1 MLNEAQQKAV
11 ETTEGPVRIIAGA
24 GTGKTATLVARI
36 VHLIESEKATAR
48 DIVAL
53 TFTHKAAHELN
64 ERLRAQ
70 GLPRIFVTTFHGFA
84 ASVLRGAGGDGG
96 PADFSILTQE
106 QQEEILRD
114 LLYSQERDELANVVT
129 DFNRVR
135 EAAACGAEWPV
146 LLSSVSIERLGELWQ
161 SYRKVLE
168 AKNAV
173 DFTGLLTGVLELWK
187 ASPEV
192 LEAWQNRCR
201 YVMVDEYQDVS
212 AIQVEMLK
220 QLAPRNLC
228 VVGDPDQTIYSWRG
242 ADPRALLDF
251 AVHFPNTQTI
261 TLTQNYRNPACILN
275 PAERLIVHNPDR
287 FPKTLVAMPGGEHGT
302 HSAALPVHLWEARDE
317 WQLHEM
323 VLHLLE
329 QFLGSHDHMAR
340 ADRLD
345 AGQSGDHHQGGRS
358 FNEIAVLYRTQA
370 EGRFLAAQL
379 SKHGYPFQMSVP
391 TEFWQRKEIGKF
403 LEKLNAMRGV
413 EVRRQKSED
422 RRSAGEQD
430 DNEIL
435 PQNFVP
441 FSAWLRPHLEQFIWN
456 QSIPDNK
463 TGPLLHLLSYAMAY
477 DHFPLPEALS
487 HFLDAAATA
496 QDADHLV
503 ASDKIQL
510 LTLHAAKGLEFPIV
524 LILGLEEGM
533 LPHHKLAEDPLQI
546 DEERRLLYVGMTRA
560 REQLHLFTARARD
573 SKSTEPSRFLAE
585 IGHEYLT
592 RGILPEHRALASRR
606 KQVKKAQMSLF

>member
-1 MLNEAQQKAV
+1 MLNPAQQHAV

-36 VHLIESEKATAR
+36 VHLVESGKAAAR
-48 DIVAL
+48 EILAL

-64 ERLRAQ
+64 ERLKLK
-70 GLPRIFVTTFHGFA
+70 GLPRVMATTFHGFA
-84 ASVLRGAGGDGG
+84 ASVLRETEGGADGNR
-96 PADFSILTQE
+96 ADFSILTQE
-106 QQEEILRD
+106 QQEETLRD

-173 DFTGLLTGVLELWK
+173 DFTGLLTGVLELWGE
-187 ASPEV
+187 SPET
-192 LEAWQNRCR
+192 LSAHGARYK

-212 AIQVEMLK
+212 AIQVEMLR
-220 QLAPRNLC
+220 QLCGGNTAPRNLC

-242 ADPRALLDF
+242 ADPRALEKFSTL
-251 AVHFPNTQTI
+251 FPGAQTI
-261 TLTQNYRNPACILN
+261 TLTQNYRNSPSILN
-275 PAERLIVHNPDR
+275 PAEQLIAHNPNR
-287 FPKTLVAMPGGEHGT
+287 LPKTLEPT
-302 HSAALPVHLWEARDE
+302 LPATLPIHLWEGRDE
-317 WQLHEM
+317 WQMHEM

-329 QFLGSHDHMAR
+329 HFLGSHDHMAR
-340 ADRLD
+340 ADQLD
-345 AGQSGDHHQGGRS
+345 AGRNSDHRDHDDQGGRA
-358 FNEIAVLYRTQA
+358 FNDIAVLYRTQA

-391 TEFWQRKEIGKF
+391 TEFWQRKEIQKF
-403 LEKLNAMRGV
+403 LEKLNAMRAVGRIV
-413 EVRRQKSED
+413 ASE
-422 RRSAGEQD
+422 E
-430 DNEIL
+430 
-435 PQNFVP
+435 FTP
-441 FSAWLRPHLEQFIWN
+441 FSDWLRPHLEQFIWN

-463 TGPLLHLLSYAMAY
+463 AGPLLHLLSYVMAY

-487 HFLDAAATA
+487 QFLDAAATS

-503 ASDKIQL
+503 ASEKIQL

-524 LILGLEEGM
+524 LILGLEEGT
-533 LPHHKLAEDPLQI
+533 LPHRKFADAPLQLA
-546 DEERRLLYVGMTRA
+546 EERRLLYVGMTRA
-560 REQLHLFTARARD
+560 REQLHFFTACARD
-573 SKSTEPSRFLAE
+573 SKPTEPSRFLAE
-585 IGHEYLT
+585 IGTENLT
-592 RGILPEHRALASRR
+592 HGTLPEHRALASRR